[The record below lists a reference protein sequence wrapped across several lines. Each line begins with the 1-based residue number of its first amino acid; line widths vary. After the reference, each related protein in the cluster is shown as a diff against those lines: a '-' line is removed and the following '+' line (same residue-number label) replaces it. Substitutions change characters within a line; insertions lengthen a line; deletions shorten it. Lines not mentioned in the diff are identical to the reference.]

1 MKWHPELYFTW
12 GDSSIRRICL
22 AKMSIRPKRTQFCW
36 KMLCFQQLT
45 QLNLVI
51 AVENT
56 PTRAS
61 AFNLSDPAVVVNERA
76 VTSRHRNE
84 EYSSNPHFV
93 SGSNTRASCR
103 VHLVRRAV
111 WVFPSSGLA
120 IHHGFL
126 AVSGWLCFKPPQ
138 SCGHIITVIIII
150 TIIIITPP
158 CSCSSSPS
166 RWHPL

>member
-93 SGSNTRASCR
+93 SGSSGCGPLDLLTWALNIFCLTYWLYWLHDRHTTDTRAHVAS
-103 VHLVRRAV
+103 VA
-111 WVFPSSGLA
+111 
-120 IHHGFL
+120 
-126 AVSGWLCFKPPQ
+126 WLWLDEECED
-138 SCGHIITVIIII
+138 
-150 TIIIITPP
+150 
-158 CSCSSSPS
+158 
-166 RWHPL
+166 

>member
-1 MKWHPELYFTW
+1 
-12 GDSSIRRICL
+12 
-22 AKMSIRPKRTQFCW
+22 
-36 KMLCFQQLT
+36 MLCFQQLT

-93 SGSNTRASCR
+93 SGSSLHRINEAFNSHSC
-103 VHLVRRAV
+103 HLIR
-111 WVFPSSGLA
+111 
-120 IHHGFL
+120 
-126 AVSGWLCFKPPQ
+126 
-138 SCGHIITVIIII
+138 
-150 TIIIITPP
+150 
-158 CSCSSSPS
+158 
-166 RWHPL
+166 

>member
-1 MKWHPELYFTW
+1 
-12 GDSSIRRICL
+12 
-22 AKMSIRPKRTQFCW
+22 MSKRPKRTQFFR

-84 EYSSNPHFV
+84 EYSSNPHPV
-93 SGSNTRASCR
+93 SGSNNLTCAEQLTGDILEGFHIVSTFRNTGCA
-103 VHLVRRAV
+103 LFRAV
-111 WVFPSSGLA
+111 
-120 IHHGFL
+120 HN
-126 AVSGWLCFKPPQ
+126 FKKN
-138 SCGHIITVIIII
+138 GNTFGY
-150 TIIIITPP
+150 
-158 CSCSSSPS
+158 
-166 RWHPL
+166 LYN

>member
-84 EYSSNPHFV
+84 EYSSNHHPV
-93 SGSNTRASCR
+93 SGSRINGSSRIWQIGSCNWRKFCPGRWKITRMMLKEEKYKIVLYVNANNQFF
-103 VHLVRRAV
+103 VL
-111 WVFPSSGLA
+111 
-120 IHHGFL
+120 FL
-126 AVSGWLCFKPPQ
+126 FKN
-138 SCGHIITVIIII
+138 
-150 TIIIITPP
+150 
-158 CSCSSSPS
+158 
-166 RWHPL
+166 